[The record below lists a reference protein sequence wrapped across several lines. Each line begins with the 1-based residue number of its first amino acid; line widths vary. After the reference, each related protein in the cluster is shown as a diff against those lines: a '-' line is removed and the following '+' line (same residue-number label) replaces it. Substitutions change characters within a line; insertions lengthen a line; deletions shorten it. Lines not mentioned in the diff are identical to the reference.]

1 MEYYFKATAGNEYG
15 PLGQTQIR
23 DWLEQGRMDGNS
35 LVRPADSDD
44 WSPLSDHPELSGLL
58 APQSAATP
66 APPHVASASQLPP
79 HQGAL
84 ILTFGIVSIVCCF
97 PFGIA
102 AWIMG
107 NKDLQKIDAGLMDPT
122 GRGLTNAGKICGI
135 VGTII
140 GIIGC
145 GAQLLF
151 IALGAA
157 SEM

>member
-1 MEYYFKATAGNEYG
+1 MEYHFKAIDGTEYG
-15 PLGQTQIR
+15 PLGQAQIR
-23 DWLEQGRMDGNS
+23 DWIGQGRMDGS
-35 LVRPADSDD
+35 SQVRSADSGD
-44 WSPLSDHPELSGLL
+44 WSPLSSHPELSGLL
-58 APQSAATP
+58 ATQPAAAP
-66 APPHVASASQLPP
+66 AAAPAASASQLPP

-107 NKDLQKIDAGLMDPT
+107 NKDLQKIDAGQMDPT

-145 GAQLLF
+145 GVQLLI

>member
-1 MEYYFKATAGNEYG
+1 
-15 PLGQTQIR
+15 
-23 DWLEQGRMDGNS
+23 
-35 LVRPADSDD
+35 
-44 WSPLSDHPELSGLL
+44 
-58 APQSAATP
+58 
-66 APPHVASASQLPP
+66 
-79 HQGAL
+79 
-84 ILTFGIVSIVCCF
+84 VSIVCCF